1 MVGSYDRE
9 DDPPSRPML
18 ICVLAVAMYA
28 VSYLEW
34 ALLGDLPRLADPPQE
49 LSIEGLSRSSMGQVA
64 AAVRRGSS
72 PADFAER
79 AWLEAAADALAEV
92 VERRN
97 QVVHAH
103 PATVDG
109 EQMLYRWATLTQTKP
124 HEAEAITHQDL
135 EAFRELAYEH
145 LRRMNALRL
154 PA

>member
-1 MVGSYDRE
+1 MGKVIPFPAEGYMRA
-9 DDPPSRPML
+9 
-18 ICVLAVAMYA
+18 LAETMYA

-34 ALLGDLPRLADPPQE
+34 ALLGDLSRLADPPQE

-64 AAVRRGSS
+64 AAVRRGATSATDS
-72 PADFAER
+72 AER

-103 PATVDG
+103 PATVRG
-109 EQMLYRWATLTQTKP
+109 EQVLYRWATSTQMKP
-124 HEAEAITHQDL
+124 HEAEAITHQHL
-135 EAFRELAYEH
+135 EALRDLAYEH

-154 PA
+154 SA